1 VSRAEASRN
10 RARFGVYLL
19 GFILLAINAISPAM
33 ASISAAF
40 PDASAVTVQM
50 ILLLPQLMS
59 VPFVIFGGAIAQR
72 YSKKKL
78 IILSLILFSTGGT
91 TGFFTE
97 NLGIILASRC
107 VYGVGYGLLV
117 PASLGI
123 ASDMFFGTGD
133 YDHVVGMQYSL
144 KSIGSI
150 FYTLFAGMLCAIT
163 WHHTFLLY
171 LSGAAVLVIFCALV
185 PETAP
190 SGCQEKKRE
199 SEKGG
204 FPAILIPAILLGFFY
219 SFCISVNNSNLS
231 YLIEDN
237 GFGTSVASGAVTS
250 LCTVGAAA
258 GAWGYDRLLSRCG
271 NSTFLIGIIC
281 SAVGLLLG
289 GTATGLWMVVLCVL
303 LLGFGLG
310 LTNPA
315 LLMLVGKSSQATST
329 LCFSLVMASMNLGA
343 MLQGTIIPPLA
354 RALFGGSGVGRSAFS
369 LGAAGCGLCILG
381 ALAMLGSIRRQEKQ
395 TANQ

>member
-1 VSRAEASRN
+1 MNQN
-10 RARFGVYLL
+10 RAKLGIYLL
-19 GFILLAINAISPAM
+19 GFILLATNAISPAM

-40 PDASAVTVQM
+40 PEASAVTVQM
-50 ILLLPQLMS
+50 VLLLPQLMS

-72 YSKKKL
+72 FSKKKL
-78 IILSLILFSTGGT
+78 IILSLILFSAGGV

-97 NLGIILASRC
+97 HLWVLLVSRC

-123 ASDMFFGTGD
+123 ASDMFFGTAD

-150 FYTLFAGMLCAIT
+150 FYTLFAGMLCAVS

-171 LSGAAVLVIFCALV
+171 LSGGVVLVIFCALV

-190 SGCQEKKRE
+190 AAVQE
-199 SEKGG
+199 GPDQTGDTG
-204 FPAILIPAILLGFFY
+204 FPPILIPAILIGFFY

-237 GFGTSVASGAVTS
+237 SFGTSVASGIVTS
-250 LCTVGAAA
+250 LCTVGAAV
-258 GAWGYDRLLSRCG
+258 GAWAYDRILTRCG
-271 NSTFLIGIIC
+271 GATFLIGIIC
-281 SAVGLLLG
+281 STAGLLLG
-289 GTATGLWMVVLCVL
+289 GTARGLWMVVICVL

-315 LLMLVGKSSQATST
+315 LLMLVGKASKTTST
-329 LCFSLVMASMNLGA
+329 LCFSLVMAAMNLGA

-354 RALFGGSGVGRSAFS
+354 KRIFGGNGVGKPAFL
-369 LGAAGCGLCILG
+369 LGAIGCGICI
-381 ALAMLGSIRRQEKQ
+381 AVACAMLGAVRKQEIQSIHQ
-395 TANQ
+395 